1 MTRSSLNI
9 HYPLYIPTCLP
20 TAFVLFGSISIR
32 LKEGAYE
39 FKFVILML
47 GGCIL
52 KLSAFVNTFVST

>member
-1 MTRSSLNI
+1 M
-9 HYPLYIPTCLP
+9 
-20 TAFVLFGSISIR
+20 FGSISIR